1 MYNNIAKVELV
12 SWNLEL
18 QKMDKKLNIC
28 CKYYLPPYFL
38 CLDVDILAFLVST
51 GLNCSWVS
59 RCACYYPYAKMC
71 SFCWFCLLIY
81 SNSHFQRPA
90 SSLERKSGRITSSSI
105 ISMGTAGRL
114 HTCDLDCQG
123 ASSCPGVFLLPLFS
137 PAMQCVVVEEMFS
150 FLSTQ
155 QCQSA
160 GKSRFTDL
168 GDSVA
173 VLSLMTPESAGLRCQ
188 EVLTCTVYHY
198 FPGGITATWHVV
210 PSSSAHSQV
219 CLTC

>member
-1 MYNNIAKVELV
+1 
-12 SWNLEL
+12 
-18 QKMDKKLNIC
+18 MDKKLNIC

-114 HTCDLDCQG
+114 HTCDL
-123 ASSCPGVFLLPLFS
+123 AL
-137 PAMQCVVVEEMFS
+137 
-150 FLSTQ
+150 
-155 QCQSA
+155 
-160 GKSRFTDL
+160 
-168 GDSVA
+168 
-173 VLSLMTPESAGLRCQ
+173 
-188 EVLTCTVYHY
+188 
-198 FPGGITATWHVV
+198 PGGFQLPRGFPTAALQPCNAVRGGGGDVLFPKHTAVSECWEE
-210 PSSSAHSQV
+210 QV
-219 CLTC
+219 H